1 MPAAQLTVIFKDLYP
16 ELPQVL
22 LAFTDNVPPVLPHLM
37 LMVFPVALPITV
49 APAGIV
55 QVYEVAPVTNGVV

>member
-37 LMVFPVALPITV
+37 LMVLPVALPITV
-49 APAGIV
+49 ALAGIV
-55 QVYEVAPVTNGVV
+55 QV